1 MDPFAKKTIT
11 AEDLESV
18 SELVERMK
26 TLGKGNGFKKE
37 AAFSKVKDLDL
48 RQQLIGQANTM
59 EYEIRNLFPDTPI
72 IVVLEVAKRLAK
84 EYEQIAREKVPAML
98 EKVGMTSVSLSTGET
113 VEVKQVVQASIS
125 DKNYFDARN
134 NMIKQY
140 IADRVAEAIEDGT
153 LSEKDGA
160 VLDWD
165 GKMEEIQM
173 EATESIDAL
182 FTKQLT
188 VSNPTD
194 KLKELLLENDY
205 EYDNKFAIAWQTLR
219 KYCTEQLAQGR
230 NIPDGISVFQYNE
243 ASLK

>member
-140 IADRVAEAIEDGT
+140 IADRVAEA
-153 LSEKDGA
+153 SENGELGDSK
-160 VLDWD
+160 L
-165 GKMEEIQM
+165 EEIQM

-194 KLKELLLENDY
+194 ELKELLLENDY

-230 NIPDGISVFQYNE
+230 NIPDGIAVFQYNE